1 MMVTVN
7 FFCDEMESLTL
18 SAVKIFKVVSG
29 RQRLVLTVFLQTRY
43 GLVIIFGHLSK
54 VLIVQFRKHAVF
66 LNIKGTHRLRNID
79 FVRGSSRGINISIIR
94 SLD

>member
-1 MMVTVN
+1 MK
-7 FFCDEMESLTL
+7 SLTL

-29 RQRLVLTVFLQTRY
+29 RRRLVLTFFLQTRY
-43 GLVIIFGHLSK
+43 ELVIIFGHLYK
-54 VLIVQFRKHAVF
+54 VSIVQFRKHAVF
-66 LNIKGTHRLRNID
+66 LNIKGTHPLRNID